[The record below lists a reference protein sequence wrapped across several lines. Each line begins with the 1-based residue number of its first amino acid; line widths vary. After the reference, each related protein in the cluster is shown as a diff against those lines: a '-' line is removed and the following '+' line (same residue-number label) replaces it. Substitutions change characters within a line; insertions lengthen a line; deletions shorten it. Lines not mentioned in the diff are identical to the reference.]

1 MYKSGIQSY
10 RETNVITSDPKKL
23 VLMCYEGA
31 IDNLKIAK
39 QGIIKKA
46 YEEKG
51 NALAKAQDII
61 NELMNSLDF
70 ERGGSIATSL
80 DSLYGYMIRRIIHAS
95 IADDINA
102 IEEVI
107 GMLSELKSAW
117 EEIFYKEDKMTV
129 QPEATVFEAE
139 NGQQGLNYANL

>member
-1 MYKSGIQSY
+1 MHKNGIQSY
-10 RETNVITSDPKKL
+10 RKTNVITSDPKKL

-139 NGQQGLNYANL
+139 SGQQGLNYANL

>member
-1 MYKSGIQSY
+1 MYKNGIQSY
-10 RETNVITSDPKKL
+10 RKTNVITSDPKKL

-31 IDNLKIAK
+31 IDNLKVAK
-39 QGIIKKA
+39 QGIMKKE

-51 NALAKAQDII
+51 KALAKAQDII

-70 ERGGSIATSL
+70 ERGGAIATNL

-139 NGQQGLNYANL
+139 SGQQGLNYANL